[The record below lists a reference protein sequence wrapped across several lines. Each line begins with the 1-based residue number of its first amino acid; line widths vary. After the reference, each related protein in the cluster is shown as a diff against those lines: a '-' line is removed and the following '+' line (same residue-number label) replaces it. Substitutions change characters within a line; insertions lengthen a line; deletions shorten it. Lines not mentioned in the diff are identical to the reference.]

1 MVARRL
7 AVAIIAVFIAA
18 ATTLPVRADTSG
30 NTLDAIKARG
40 VLKVGVKYDSPP
52 FGVLDPKTNQV
63 EGFDIDVAHA
73 LAKAILGDPNK
84 IQFTQVN
91 SSTRIPLVQNGDIDM
106 FIATATITPA
116 RLQQIDFSNVYYIA
130 GESLLV
136 KKNSPIK
143 SYKDLGG
150 KSVCTTAGSTED
162 TEIRQLAPA
171 ANVQTFDSYASC
183 FTALQSGRIDAMT
196 TDNTILVGYQ
206 QQDPADFA
214 LVGGLLSFE
223 PYGIGIAKGNVTL
236 LKAVNAALASLVKSK
251 DYDKM
256 NEMWNH
262 SSLTPDVK
270 SQLGMDAAMAGD
282 KFAAGQPKK

>member
-1 MVARRL
+1 MLVRRL
-7 AVAIIAVFIAA
+7 ALILLSAFLAAA
-18 ATTLPVRADTSG
+18 ATVPVRADTSG

-40 VLKVGVKYDSPP
+40 VLKIGVKYDSPP

-63 EGFDIDVAHA
+63 EGFDIDVGRA
-73 LAKAILGDPNK
+73 LAKAILGDANK
-84 IQFTQVN
+84 VQWVQVN
-91 SSTRIPLVQNGDIDM
+91 SSTRIPLVQSGDIDM

-116 RLQQIDFSNVYYIA
+116 RLQQIDFSNVYYVA

-136 KKNSPIK
+136 KKSSPIK

-206 QQDPADFA
+206 QQDPANLA

-223 PYGIGIAKGNVTL
+223 PYGIGIAKGNDSL
-236 LKAVNAALASLVKSK
+236 LKAVNAALAKLVKSP
-251 DYDKM
+251 DYEKM
-256 NEMWNH
+256 NQTWNH
-262 SSLTPDVK
+262 SALTPDVK
-270 SQLGMDAAMAGD
+270 SQLGMDAVAAGD
-282 KFAAGQPKK
+282 KFQADQPKK

>member
-7 AVAIIAVFIAA
+7 AIAIIAVFIAA
-18 ATTLPVRADTSG
+18 AATLPARADTSG

-40 VLKVGVKYDSPP
+40 VLKIGVKYDSPP

-84 IQFTQVN
+84 VQFTQVN

-162 TEIRQLAPA
+162 TEIRQLAPT

-236 LKAVNAALASLVKSK
+236 LKAVNAALATLVKSK

-262 SSLTPDVK
+262 SPLTPDVK